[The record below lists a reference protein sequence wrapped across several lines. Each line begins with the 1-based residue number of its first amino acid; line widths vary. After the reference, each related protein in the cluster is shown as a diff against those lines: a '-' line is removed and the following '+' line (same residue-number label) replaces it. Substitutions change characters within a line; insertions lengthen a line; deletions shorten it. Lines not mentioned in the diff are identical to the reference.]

1 VRVLVATAMYPTLER
16 PAWGTFVRTQVES
29 LRAAGVEV
37 DVMALEGRHRK
48 LLYPKGM
55 YELRRRLA
63 GGSID
68 LVHAHYGYMGVV
80 ARTQFRVPVVVTYHG
95 DDLLG
100 TIDENGRVVPLSRV
114 IAFGG
119 RLLAERVDAV
129 IVQNAE
135 MARRLRRNDA
145 YVIPHEVD
153 LELFRP
159 IDREHARA
167 ALGLEPGK
175 KYLLFASP
183 PEIPIKR
190 FPLAEA
196 AARLLSDS
204 DPAVELL
211 VVHKETQ
218 DRLALYFNACDV
230 LVFPSFQEGSPNIVK
245 QAMACN
251 LPIVST
257 DVGDVRDV
265 IGETPGCEI
274 CAPDPAAFAR
284 CIAEILARLD
294 RTTGRDAVLRFDPS
308 LVAARIVDV
317 YEHVLDGR
325 ARRPYSRSLARMPRG

>member
-29 LRAAGVEV
+29 LQTAGVDV

-55 YELRRRLA
+55 YEIRRRLA
-63 GGSID
+63 AGSID

-80 ARTQFRVPVVVTYHG
+80 ARTQFQVPVVVTYHG

-100 TIDENGRVVPLSRV
+100 TIGENGRLVPFSRV
-114 IAFGG
+114 IALGSRF
-119 RLLAERVDAV
+119 LAEHVDAV

-153 LELFRP
+153 LEVFRP
-159 IDREHARA
+159 IDREQARA

-183 PEIPIKR
+183 PEIAIKR

-211 VVHKETQ
+211 VVHKEPQ
-218 DRLALYFNACDV
+218 SRLALYFNACDV

-265 IGETPGCEI
+265 IGETPGCKI

-284 CIAEILARLD
+284 GIGEILARRE

-317 YEHVLDGR
+317 YEHVLER
-325 ARRPYSRSLARMPRG
+325 RTRRPYSRSLARMPRG

>member
-1 VRVLVATAMYPTLER
+1 
-16 PAWGTFVRTQVES
+16 
-29 LRAAGVEV
+29 
-37 DVMALEGRHRK
+37 
-48 LLYPKGM
+48 
-55 YELRRRLA
+55 
-63 GGSID
+63 
-68 LVHAHYGYMGVV
+68 MGVV

-100 TIDENGRVVPLSRV
+100 TIGKNGRIVPLSRV
-114 IAFGG
+114 IRFGS

-159 IDREHARA
+159 IDREHARR

-183 PEIPIKR
+183 PEIAIKR

-196 AARLLSDS
+196 AARLLSDN

-284 CIAEILARLD
+284 CIAEILARRG

-317 YEHVLDGR
+317 YEQVLDGR
-325 ARRPYSRSLARMPRG
+325 ARRPYSRPLARMPRG